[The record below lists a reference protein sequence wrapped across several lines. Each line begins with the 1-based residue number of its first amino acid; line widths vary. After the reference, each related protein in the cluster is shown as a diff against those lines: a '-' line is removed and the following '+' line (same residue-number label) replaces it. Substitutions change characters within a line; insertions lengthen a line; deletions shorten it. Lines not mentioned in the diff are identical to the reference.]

1 MSGKFTPR
9 RITASGHSLI
19 FIKTAGTYAGF
30 YHANEFIRKAYVS
43 KFTYTAPAHI
53 FLRYDNIHLVYG
65 LTEETTEAYNVKSLG
80 NKMICAGI

>member
-1 MSGKFTPR
+1 MSGKFTPL
-9 RITASGHSLI
+9 RITTSEHSLI

-43 KFTYTAPAHI
+43 KFTYTALRTH
-53 FLRYDNIHLVYG
+53 FLRYDNIHLMYG

-80 NKMICAGI
+80 NKMIYAGI

>member
-1 MSGKFTPR
+1 MPAFIMPMSLFVR
-9 RITASGHSLI
+9 LMSQNSHIQRS
-19 FIKTAGTYAGF
+19 
-30 YHANEFIRKAYVS
+30 V
-43 KFTYTAPAHI
+43 HI

>member
-1 MSGKFTPR
+1 MSGKFTPL
-9 RITASGHSLI
+9 RITASEHSLI

-43 KFTYTAPAHI
+43 KFTYTALRTH

-65 LTEETTEAYNVKSLG
+65 SRKKLRKRITLNLWVIK
-80 NKMICAGI
+80 

>member
-1 MSGKFTPR
+1 MPAFIMSM
-9 RITASGHSLI
+9 SLFVRLMFQNSHI
-19 FIKTAGTYAGF
+19 QP
-30 YHANEFIRKAYVS
+30 S
-43 KFTYTAPAHI
+43 AHI

>member
-1 MSGKFTPR
+1 MSGKFTPL

-30 YHANEFIRKAYVS
+30 YHAMSLFVRLMFQNSHIQPSV
-43 KFTYTAPAHI
+43 HI